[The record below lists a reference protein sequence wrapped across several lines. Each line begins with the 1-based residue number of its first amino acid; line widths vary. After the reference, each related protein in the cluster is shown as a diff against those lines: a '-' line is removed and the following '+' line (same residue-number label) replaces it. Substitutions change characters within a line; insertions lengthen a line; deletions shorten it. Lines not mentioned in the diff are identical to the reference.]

1 MKDKYIAEGHLFVI
15 YAREGVS
22 LNIQGRKVK
31 PFTSKMERVT
41 KLESGWRNKSAQQI
55 RVKPI
60 RTKSNLFLH
69 RFWNQSH
76 ISEIQI
82 CSWCHWQNLNLIGVW
97 LYNWHSS
104 VRQYWL
110 DAERSH
116 QFKSS
121 SETHFLAQ
129 NRIGQKSPGEDF
141 NTTAWLSN
149 ATKIDKIMGKSL
161 GEG

>member
-1 MKDKYIAEGHLFVI
+1 MAFNKK
-15 YAREGVS
+15 
-22 LNIQGRKVK
+22 LN
-31 PFTSKMERVT
+31 
-41 KLESGWRNKSAQQI
+41 
-55 RVKPI
+55 
-60 RTKSNLFLH
+60 
-69 RFWNQSH
+69 FW
-76 ISEIQI
+76 EEYTP
-82 CSWCHWQNLNLIGVW
+82 LLMGVW

-141 NTTAWLSN
+141 NTTA
-149 ATKIDKIMGKSL
+149 
-161 GEG
+161 